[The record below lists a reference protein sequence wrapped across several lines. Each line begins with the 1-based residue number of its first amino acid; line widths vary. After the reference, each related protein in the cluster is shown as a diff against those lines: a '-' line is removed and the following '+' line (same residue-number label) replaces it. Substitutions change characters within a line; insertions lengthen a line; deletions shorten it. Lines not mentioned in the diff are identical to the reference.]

1 MSPTAPADALPAGSH
16 TNVTDEHSSDKA
28 NSEVMDQAEDHKRSY
43 DNDDNEDLATQA
55 ASENLK
61 HASISEKEPPESFET
76 STTMGGDLTTPE
88 QTEGESARLITPEAA
103 EPSDAQD
110 EEMKERISSPK
121 KKRGREQDDEARDLE
136 AAGSV
141 EEIGS
146 SPNGSAVNGGRT
158 TRLAPEKKRHRDASV
173 DTVTVTETVIDTK
186 VSHARV
192 FSIPLQC
199 SSFSNTNDVL
209 LGSSCT

>member
-1 MSPTAPADALPAGSH
+1 MSPTAPADAIPAGSH
-16 TNVTDEHSSDKA
+16 MKAIDEHSSDMA
-28 NSEVMDQAEDHKRSY
+28 NNEVMEQVEAHKRSY
-43 DNDDNEDLATQA
+43 DNDDNEDPATQA

-61 HASISEKEPPESFET
+61 HASISEKEPPEGLET
-76 STTMGGDLTTPE
+76 SAVRGADPTAPEQLEEEPGRPITPE
-88 QTEGESARLITPEAA
+88 QA

-141 EEIGS
+141 EEVGA

-173 DTVTVTETVIDTK
+173 DTVVAADSGIDTK
-186 VSHARV
+186 VSQARV
-192 FSIPLQC
+192 FQSPLQ
-199 SSFSNTNDVL
+199 
-209 LGSSCT
+209 

>member
-1 MSPTAPADALPAGSH
+1 MTPTAPADAITAGAH
-16 TNVTDEHSSDKA
+16 TKATDVHSSDMA
-28 NSEVMDQAEDHKRSY
+28 NNEVMEQGEAHKQSY
-43 DNDDNEDLATQA
+43 DNDDNEDPATQA

-61 HASISEKEPPESFET
+61 HASISEKEPPESLRT
-76 STTMGGDLTTPE
+76 STLREADSKAPEQLEEEPGRPITPE
-88 QTEGESARLITPEAA
+88 QA

-136 AAGSV
+136 AAGTV
-141 EEIGS
+141 EEVGA

-158 TRLAPEKKRHRDASV
+158 TRLAPEKKRHRDESV
-173 DTVTVTETVIDTK
+173 DTVTAAESGIDTK

-192 FSIPLQC
+192 FQSPLQLY
-199 SSFSNTNDVL
+199 S
-209 LGSSCT
+209 

>member
-1 MSPTAPADALPAGSH
+1 MSPTAPADAIPAGSH
-16 TNVTDEHSSDKA
+16 TKATDEHNSDMA
-28 NSEVMDQAEDHKRSY
+28 NNEVMEQGDAHKRSY
-43 DNDDNEDLATQA
+43 DNDDNEDPATQA

-61 HASISEKEPPESFET
+61 HASISEKEPPEGLET
-76 STTMGGDLTTPE
+76 STISEADSKAPGQLEEEPGRPITPE
-88 QTEGESARLITPEAA
+88 QA

-136 AAGSV
+136 AAGSI
-141 EEIGS
+141 EEVGA

-173 DTVTVTETVIDTK
+173 DTAVAAETGIDTN
-186 VSHARV
+186 VSYARL
-192 FSIPLQC
+192 FQYPLQ
-199 SSFSNTNDVL
+199 SIS
-209 LGSSCT
+209 

>member
-1 MSPTAPADALPAGSH
+1 MKA
-16 TNVTDEHSSDKA
+16 TDEHSSDMA
-28 NSEVMDQAEDHKRSY
+28 DNEVMEQGEAHKRSY
-43 DNDDNEDLATQA
+43 DNDDNEDPATQA

-61 HASISEKEPPESFET
+61 HASISEKEPPEGLET
-76 STTMGGDLTTPE
+76 SAFRGADSTAAEHLKEEPGRPITPE
-88 QTEGESARLITPEAA
+88 QA

-141 EEIGS
+141 EEVGAS
-146 SPNGSAVNGGRT
+146 TNGSAVNGGRT

-173 DTVTVTETVIDTK
+173 DTVAADSGIDTK
-186 VSHARV
+186 VSQARV
-192 FSIPLQC
+192 FQSPLQ
-199 SSFSNTNDVL
+199 SSS
-209 LGSSCT
+209 

>member
-1 MSPTAPADALPAGSH
+1 MSPTAPADAIPAWSH
-16 TNVTDEHSSDKA
+16 TKATDEHSSDMA
-28 NSEVMDQAEDHKRSY
+28 NNEVMEQGGAREQSY
-43 DNDDNEDLATQA
+43 DNDDNEDAATQA

-61 HASISEKEPPESFET
+61 HASISEKEPLKSLET
-76 STTMGGDLTTPE
+76 STLREADSKASEQLEEEPGRPITPE
-88 QTEGESARLITPEAA
+88 QV

-141 EEIGS
+141 EEVGA

-173 DTVTVTETVIDTK
+173 DTVIAAETGIDTK
-186 VSHARV
+186 VSHVRV
-192 FSIPLQC
+192 FQSSLQLR
-199 SSFSNTNDVL
+199 S
-209 LGSSCT
+209 

>member
-1 MSPTAPADALPAGSH
+1 MTPTAPADAIPAGSH
-16 TNVTDEHSSDKA
+16 TKATHEHSSNMA
-28 NSEVMDQAEDHKRSY
+28 NNEVMEQGEAYKRSY
-43 DNDDNEDLATQA
+43 DNDDNEDPATQA

-61 HASISEKEPPESFET
+61 HASISEKEPPET
-76 STTMGGDLTTPE
+76 STLRAADSKAPEHLEEESGRPITPE
-88 QTEGESARLITPEAA
+88 QA

-136 AAGSV
+136 AAGGV
-141 EEIGS
+141 EEVGA

-173 DTVTVTETVIDTK
+173 DTVVAAETGIDTK
-186 VSHARV
+186 VSQAGV
-192 FSIPLQC
+192 FQSPLQ
-199 SSFSNTNDVL
+199 SKFVH
-209 LGSSCT
+209 

>member
-1 MSPTAPADALPAGSH
+1 MSLTAPADAIPAGSH
-16 TNVTDEHSSDKA
+16 TKVTDEHSSDMV
-28 NSEVMDQAEDHKRSY
+28 NNEVMGQGEPHKQNY
-43 DNDDNEDLATQA
+43 TNDDNEDPATQA

-61 HASISEKEPPESFET
+61 HASISEKEPLEGLET
-76 STTMGGDLTTPE
+76 SAIRGADSTTPE
-88 QTEGESARLITPEAA
+88 RLDEEPGRPITPEQA

-141 EEIGS
+141 EEVGS

-173 DTVTVTETVIDTK
+173 DTVVAAETGIDTK
-186 VSHARV
+186 VSQAKV
-192 FSIPLQC
+192 YQSPLQ
-199 SSFSNTNDVL
+199 SSF
-209 LGSSCT
+209 